1 MSKKTQVIRSFKYE
15 IEFTHPKQGGGTIID
30 RFFKIG
36 KSVTFA
42 QIDHFRFGVCWC
54 PKIRIDGNIVR
65 YQKAKRTW
73 GKGKDEDG
81 VEEENMSKQQC
92 KLLDKRECSVFAIV
106 H

>member
-1 MSKKTQVIRSFKYE
+1 MKLSLPVRSG
-15 IEFTHPKQGGGTIID
+15 GGGTIID

-36 KSVTFA
+36 KSVTFV

-73 GKGKDEDG
+73 RKGKDEDEI
-81 VEEENMSKQQC
+81 EEENTLQT
-92 KLLDKRECSVFAIV
+92 VG
-106 H
+106 